1 MLKEASKEDYKRE
14 MMNFNNAWAFLRKYY
29 LMDGTEKDWESAVN
43 EASKLYESDK
53 SDFNKNLIL
62 LVIGRIEQIQKERNA
77 CKDMSYTH
85 NT

>member
-62 LVIGRIEQIQKERNA
+62 LVIGRIEQVQKER
-77 CKDMSYTH
+77 SSL
-85 NT
+85 

>member
-29 LMDGTEKDWESAVN
+29 LMDGTEEDWESAVN

-77 CKDMSYTH
+77 CKDISYTH